1 MQSHHSSF
9 SSNRKEHN
17 SLWDLAASEIVTKV
31 TKKDNNN
38 LMADENLAIQRNF
51 KAGVKSTIPAVL
63 SVKIK
68 KLSIDKEKL
77 SQQGIYYESVYCN
90 VINRN
95 FLSKTTVKRIPK
107 GSATFNQVKH
117 FAVNIVDN
125 RSHPHNLVRIDIVG
139 VGRENKEYDIGA
151 ILFHLHDII
160 KGSPSSG
167 EYGINGQHTIVG
179 FVSMEITSNYG
190 SFGYGYSNQLSEED
204 YTNDEL
210 IQYSLLP
217 RINPPN
223 EDCEYGEIVV
233 RSQAIA
239 HPSFIPFE
247 KQVFLS
253 HGKDLQSQ
261 LQEIS
266 ETLYKPKSFSESTN
280 RIKSFL
286 EKYYEINDR
295 ASRLTALHNH
305 LQQNQQRSENVPVKP
320 DDIQDVEY
328 PSTSYI
334 KYLQPLSAIQ
344 EPVYEHSTYR
354 NTMAGK
360 LTLTPQFKIIHSV
373 EDPSPLD

>member
-77 SQQGIYYESVYCN
+77 SQVRFILL
-90 VINRN
+90 I
-95 FLSKTTVKRIPK
+95 VKRIPK

-190 SFGYGYSNQLSEED
+190 SFGYGYSNQ
-204 YTNDEL
+204 
-210 IQYSLLP
+210 
-217 RINPPN
+217 
-223 EDCEYGEIVV
+223 
-233 RSQAIA
+233 
-239 HPSFIPFE
+239 
-247 KQVFLS
+247 
-253 HGKDLQSQ
+253 
-261 LQEIS
+261 
-266 ETLYKPKSFSESTN
+266 
-280 RIKSFL
+280 
-286 EKYYEINDR
+286 YYEINDR

-305 LQQNQQRSENVPVKP
+305 LQQNQQVIQSILTLAQRSENVPVKP

>member
-77 SQQGIYYESVYCN
+77 SQQGSYYESVY
-90 VINRN
+90 
-95 FLSKTTVKRIPK
+95 LKRIPK
-107 GSATFNQVKH
+107 
-117 FAVNIVDN
+117 VDN

-139 VGRENKEYDIGA
+139 VGRENKEYDIGS

-179 FVSMEITSNYG
+179 FVSIEITSNYG

-266 ETLYKPKSFSESTN
+266 ETLYKPKSFLESTN

-305 LQQNQQRSENVPVKP
+305 LQQNQQVIQSILTLAQRSENVPVKP

-344 EPVYEHSTYR
+344 EPIYEHNTYR